1 MSRFVLAPAPARRAL
16 FVPTRARVAGL
27 AALGCAL
34 SSSLVQAQIPASA
47 TDDAKVTAG
56 ATDLTDN
63 KATTMAAD
71 DAEAKDAMEL
81 SLSAG
86 GLLATGNARLFAG
99 TANSKFR
106 LRRSDNQFSAA
117 AAANYGRAAAT
128 PADDLETNVENY
140 QGTARYDRFFGD
152 VTLFLSVQ
160 GRRDRFQGLNLRG
173 RVDPGVGYYFIN
185 EKTTLFWTEIGYD
198 FLFDLRRSDSLD
210 VVDDTGAV
218 IDRLDDTEVV
228 HSGRLFVGFDY
239 ALNDGLKLA
248 LGVEFMQGLSD
259 TDIRRVNGTAEIS
272 AKVKD
277 NLALAFGFTE
287 RYDSAPLPGKE
298 ELDTISTVSIVYTLL

>member
-1 MSRFVLAPAPARRAL
+1 MRRLAPCFVPTRRAL
-16 FVPTRARVAGL
+16 FVPGL
-27 AALGCAL
+27 AALSCVL
-34 SSSLVQAQIPASA
+34 SSSLAQAQIPASA
-47 TDDAKVTAG
+47 TDDAKVTGG
-56 ATDLTDN
+56 ATDLTDD
-63 KATTMAAD
+63 KAITMAAD
-71 DAEAKDAMEL
+71 DPEAKDATEL
-81 SLSAG
+81 GLSVG

-99 TANSKFR
+99 TASSKFR
-106 LRRSDNQFSAA
+106 LRRTDNQLSAA
-117 AAANYGRAAAT
+117 AAANYGRAAAS
-128 PADDLETNVENY
+128 PADDMETNVENY

-152 VTLFLSVQ
+152 VTLFLSLQ

-185 EKTTLFWTEIGYD
+185 EKTTLLWTELGYD
-198 FLFDLRRSDSLD
+198 FLVDFRRADSLE
-210 VVDDTGAV
+210 VVDDAGVV
-218 IDRLDDTEVV
+218 IDTLDNKEVV

-259 TDIRRVNGTAEIS
+259 TDIRRLNGTAEIS
-272 AKVKD
+272 ATVKEH
-277 NLALAFGFTE
+277 LALAFGFTE

>member
-1 MSRFVLAPAPARRAL
+1 MRRLAPC
-16 FVPTRARVAGL
+16 FVPTRRAPFVPGL
-27 AALGCAL
+27 AALSCVL
-34 SSSLVQAQIPASA
+34 SSSLAQAQIPASA
-47 TDDAKVTAG
+47 TDDAKVTGG
-56 ATDLTDN
+56 ATDLTDD
-63 KATTMAAD
+63 KAITMAAD
-71 DAEAKDAMEL
+71 DPEAKDATEL
-81 SLSAG
+81 GLSVG

-99 TANSKFR
+99 TASSKFR
-106 LRRSDNQFSAA
+106 LRRTDNQLSAA
-117 AAANYGRAAAT
+117 AAANYGRAAAS
-128 PADDLETNVENY
+128 PADDMETNVENY

-152 VTLFLSVQ
+152 VTLFLSLQ

-185 EKTTLFWTEIGYD
+185 EKTTLLWTELGYD
-198 FLFDLRRSDSLD
+198 FLVDFRRADSLE
-210 VVDDTGAV
+210 VVDDAGVV
-218 IDRLDDTEVV
+218 IDTLDNKEVV

-259 TDIRRVNGTAEIS
+259 TDIRRLNGTAEIS
-272 AKVKD
+272 ATVKEH
-277 NLALAFGFTE
+277 LALAFGFTE

>member
-1 MSRFVLAPAPARRAL
+1 
-16 FVPTRARVAGL
+16 L
-27 AALGCAL
+27 AALSCVL
-34 SSSLVQAQIPASA
+34 SSSLAQAQIPASA
-47 TDDAKVTAG
+47 TDDAKVTGG
-56 ATDLTDN
+56 ATDLTDD
-63 KATTMAAD
+63 KAITMAAD
-71 DAEAKDAMEL
+71 DPEAKDATEL
-81 SLSAG
+81 GLSVG

-99 TANSKFR
+99 TASSKFR
-106 LRRSDNQFSAA
+106 LRRTDNQLSAA
-117 AAANYGRAAAT
+117 AAANYGRAAAS
-128 PADDLETNVENY
+128 PADDMETNVENY

-152 VTLFLSVQ
+152 VTLFLSLQ

-185 EKTTLFWTEIGYD
+185 EKTTLLWTELGYD
-198 FLFDLRRSDSLD
+198 FLVDFRRADSLE
-210 VVDDTGAV
+210 VVDDAGVV
-218 IDRLDDTEVV
+218 IDTLDNKEVV

-259 TDIRRVNGTAEIS
+259 TDIRRLNGTAEIS
-272 AKVKD
+272 ATVKEH
-277 NLALAFGFTE
+277 LALAFGFTE